1 MKLYMKV
8 TKDEYELPLAVAES
22 ASELGRMVG
31 TSGSVVLSSISH
43 HRPGWVRIEV
53 DDSCEEDYECENS
66 SL

>member
-43 HRPGWVRIEV
+43 HRPGWVRIEC